1 MCVYQYF
8 EITNYLIV
16 INFTLKFRSV
26 LASGVLDMKIQLIF
40 GPINGTCIYGPVHSL
55 ERNGSS
61 TSRSIDLKYPQEN
74 VTFTQH
80 WTILSL
86 IHMRRNASQKQP
98 ANRRHQK
105 VTLERQV
112 SQWWF
117 PKNTTTHIATSRNS
131 KSIQSVTIQ
140 WADGRA
146 LTECINKCGT
156 QTNAGVLIS
165 SLLVLASMTQTIF
178 IEYYEIS
185 SLFQS
190 LLSRGG
196 RQCLA
201 GLPAYLPP
209 WKKLNKL

>member
-1 MCVYQYF
+1 M
-8 EITNYLIV
+8 
-16 INFTLKFRSV
+16 
-26 LASGVLDMKIQLIF
+26 LDIKIQLIF
-40 GPINGTCIYGPVHSL
+40 GPIKDTCIYGQVHSL

-80 WTILSL
+80 WTIHSL
-86 IHMRRNASQKQP
+86 IHMRRNISQKQP

-146 LTECINKCGT
+146 LTECINNCGT
-156 QTNAGVLIS
+156 QPNAGVFIY

-196 RQCLA
+196 WQRLA
-201 GLPAYLPP
+201 GLHERNLTNYYKRATIKSVQCVRIDLLEIIL
-209 WKKLNKL
+209 KAVEQ